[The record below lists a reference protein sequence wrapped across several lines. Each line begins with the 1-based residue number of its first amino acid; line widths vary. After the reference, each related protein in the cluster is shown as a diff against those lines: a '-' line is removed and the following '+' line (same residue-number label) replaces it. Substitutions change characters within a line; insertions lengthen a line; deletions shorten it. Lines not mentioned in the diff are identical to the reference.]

1 MCFQLVS
8 TDVDIC
14 SERKDDDSELP
25 CIPERAN
32 VLIAEILGTMLV
44 KFQTYFVFF
53 NYQNN

>member
-1 MCFQLVS
+1 MVS

-14 SERKDDDSELP
+14 SERKDEDSELP

-44 KFQTYFVFF
+44 MHMPFF
-53 NYQNN
+53 ISKYKV